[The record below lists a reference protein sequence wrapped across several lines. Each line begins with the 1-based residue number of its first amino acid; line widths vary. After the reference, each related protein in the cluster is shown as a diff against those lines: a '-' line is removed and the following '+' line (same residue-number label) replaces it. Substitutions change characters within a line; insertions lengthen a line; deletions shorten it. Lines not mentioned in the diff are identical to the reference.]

1 MARRPWI
8 HSLAMLVLLFE
19 GPALAEPAKAE
30 TADVSVGPRDVEAEA
45 SGAELSLSEPAG
57 AEPTG
62 VELSGAESDKL
73 AAEPASVSVE
83 PVSPDESFAVSSPQK
98 AEPRADPVALAVMR
112 PSPVRLPQIT
122 DAAYRDTRLSAYAL
136 PGRTFSFGVKLLGTT
151 TEEMFASLGFL
162 YGLGK
167 GVQVGANLAHM
178 GVGLLNLST
187 KWTFLD
193 KGPVA
198 VAVGFDPIFVNGD
211 WLWIVRM
218 KQLFAGIDT
227 FLLPVQVSASVLT
240 TPWLQFDLSA
250 RYMAG
255 FITGNVATTNI
266 GLDADLT
273 AHEFALFPAV
283 RFHLLGRSTLMVAA
297 TLPLYRAAP
306 ATAEVEVELAPG
318 VVAGGTLDGT
328 KTKSL
333 DQTYRIEVGIRSMVS
348 RQVFLEFGLNFG
360 PQIEFLYGSPVY
372 PRLGMEV
379 RF

>member
-1 MARRPWI
+1 
-8 HSLAMLVLLFE
+8 LV
-19 GPALAEPAKAE
+19 PP
-30 TADVSVGPRDVEAEA
+30 AEA
-45 SGAELSLSEPAG
+45 STPATL
-57 AEPTG
+57 PP
-62 VELSGAESDKL
+62 V
-73 AAEPASVSVE
+73 VE
-83 PVSPDESFAVSSPQK
+83 PNINPL
-98 AEPRADPVALAVMR
+98 PR
-112 PSPVRLPQIT
+112 IT

-136 PGRTFSFGVKLLGTT
+136 PARTFSFGVKLLGLTS
-151 TEEMFASLGFL
+151 EEMFASLGFQ

-178 GVGLLNLST
+178 GLGLLNLSG
-187 KWTFLD
+187 KWTFFD

-198 VAVGFDPIFVNGD
+198 VAVGVDPIFVNGD

-227 FLLPVQVSASVLT
+227 LLLPVQVSASVLA

-255 FITGNVATTNI
+255 IITGNVATTNI
-266 GLDADLT
+266 GIDADLT

-283 RFHLLGRSTLMVAA
+283 RFHLLGRSTLMVGA

-306 ATAEVEVELAPG
+306 AAAEVEVELAPG
-318 VVAGGTLDGT
+318 VIAGGTLDGT

-333 DQTYRIEVGIRSMVS
+333 DQTYRIEVGIRSMVT
-348 RQVFLEFGLNFG
+348 RRVFLEFGLNFG
-360 PQIEFLYGSPVY
+360 AQVEFLYGSPVY
-372 PRLGMEV
+372 PRLGVEA